1 MTAKS
6 ADDPTLADYED
17 RAETF
22 FAETVD
28 VDMAPLNSPFPRPRS
43 VRCAYPRNR
52 LRLGAR

>member
-6 ADDPTLADYED
+6 ADDPTLAYYED
-17 RAETF
+17 QAETF

-28 VDMAPLNSPFPRPRS
+28 VNMAPLNSPFPRPRS